1 MYAPYT
7 AHCLEAL
14 LGQFYIYLSG
24 KDLFCIVIYVIHF
37 FRTFVV
43 EYD

>member
-7 AHCLEAL
+7 AYCLVAL
-14 LGQFYIYLSG
+14 LVQFYICLLG

-43 EYD
+43 EFE